1 MIRKLIFA
9 LAILTLTTTPA
20 LARGSGGGF
29 HGGGM
34 GGFHGGGM
42 GGFHGG
48 ATGGFHGGFHG
59 GGIGGLH
66 DGAAGGFRGGATGG
80 FRGGGE
86 RGFHGGGRDGF
97 HGDAGREFHGRGFGG
112 RHDRFER
119 FDHFHRFGFVG
130 PAFSFGVF
138 PFFWDPFWFPSPY
151 PAYTYAPPLVIQPES
166 QEYIQQPSSAT
177 TSTYWYYCV
186 DAKSYYPYTQECPG
200 GWLKVAPTPVG

>member
-1 MIRKLIFA
+1 MIRKLILA

-34 GGFHGGGM
+34 GGFHGG
-42 GGFHGG
+42 
-48 ATGGFHGGFHG
+48 ATGGLHG
-59 GGIGGLH
+59 GGVGGLH

-97 HGDAGREFHGRGFGG
+97 HV

>member
-48 ATGGFHGGFHG
+48 ATGGFHG